1 MSVMDAESSGNSL
14 CRGLP
19 PPSTDSCH
27 RQALTHFT
35 FCSKHFLPAGPA
47 PDSGEGTGAAPS
59 H

>member
-1 MSVMDAESSGNSL
+1 MDAESSGNSL

-35 FCSKHFLPAGPA
+35 FCSKHFLPSGPA